1 MIRVYTT
8 FPLVPEGNP
17 ITDGYCRKNWNTLQQ
32 IINLRCQ
39 IEIVNQPYVTPDD
52 ISCFDFNS
60 LTPNV
65 YANLTDPLYYLKAD
79 STGVPMLMPDAD
91 NQELFT
97 VEKLDAIGETR
108 NIWFEIIN
116 R

>member
-8 FPLVPEGNP
+8 FDIVATGNP
-17 ITDGYCRKNWNTLQQ
+17 ITDSYSRKNWNTLQQ

-39 IEIVNQPYVTPDD
+39 IEIVNQPYITPDI

-60 LTPNV
+60 LSPSV
-65 YANLTDPLYYLKAD
+65 YANISDPLHYLKAD
-79 STGVPMLMPDAD
+79 STGVPMLKSDPNNPDM
-91 NQELFT
+91 FV
-97 VEKLDAIGETR
+97 VEKLDAISDNR